1 MNPTTSFIKPYPQDL
16 SNRTKI
22 GRIVTFL
29 ALTFGL
35 SIIFYVKIIKGGQGI
50 DPWVLPLM
58 LCPATSAIL
67 TKLIFDRNL
76 KGLGWKPGPA
86 KWLGLAYLLPILYGA
101 VVYGIVWLVGLGG
114 FTTEAAAELASQ
126 LGMSNASVVQMVVV
140 YALLWGTFVFLKGAL
155 PGAFGEELGWRGFL
169 FPELQRMTSFTT
181 ASLIGGIVWA
191 LWHLP
196 LILFSDYNSTAPRAF
211 VVVMFF
217 ISIMARSFL
226 HNWFR
231 ARSGSVWPNV
241 FLHASHNIFFLHVF
255 DPLMARYP
263 LTDFFVTES
272 GVLLMVIQVLMV
284 LYIWAHRDE
293 LPAATSLQIQTS
305 PGAGSRLSVPASRK
319 PSGLPFSGTGTS
331 AGNDG

>member
-1 MNPTTSFIKPYPQDL
+1 MNTNL

-29 ALTFGL
+29 VLTFGL
-35 SIIFYVKIIKGGQGI
+35 STIFYVKIITGGEGYG
-50 DPWVLPLM
+50 PWTLPLM

-101 VVYGIVWLVGLGG
+101 VIYGLTWLVGLGG
-114 FTTEAAAELASQ
+114 FTTDVVAGIVSTG
-126 LGMSNASVVQMVVV
+126 LGMADASRAQIVTV
-140 YALLWGTFVFLKGAL
+140 YMLFLATFVFLKEGL
-155 PGAFGEELGWRGFL
+155 PSAFGEELGWRGFL

-181 ASLIGGIVWA
+181 ASLIGGVVWA
-191 LWHLP
+191 FWHLP
-196 LILFSDYNSTAPRAF
+196 LILFSDYNSAAPRAF

-217 ISIMARSFL
+217 ISIIARSFL

-241 FLHASHNIFFLHVF
+241 FLHASHNIFFEHVF

-263 LTDFFVTES
+263 LTDFFVTEF
-272 GVLLMVIQVLMV
+272 GVLLMVIHVLMA
-284 LYIWAHRDE
+284 LYIWAHRGE
-293 LPAATSLQIQTS
+293 LPAATPLQFQTALGQIQTS
-305 PGAGSRLSVPASRK
+305 PGAGPR
-319 PSGLPFSGTGTS
+319 
-331 AGNDG
+331 

>member
-1 MNPTTSFIKPYPQDL
+1 M
-16 SNRTKI
+16 
-22 GRIVTFL
+22 
-29 ALTFGL
+29 
-35 SIIFYVKIIKGGQGI
+35 
-50 DPWVLPLM
+50 
-58 LCPATSAIL
+58 SAIL

-114 FTTEAAAELASQ
+114 FTTEAIAGQVAQ
-126 LGMSNASVVQMVVV
+126 LGMADAPACQMVAV
-140 YALLWGTFVFLKGAL
+140 YMLLLGTLIFLKDSL

-169 FPELQRMTSFTT
+169 FPELNRMTSFTT

-191 LWHLP
+191 LYHLP
-196 LILFSDYNSTAPRAF
+196 LILFSDYNSSAPRAF

-217 ISIMARSFL
+217 ISIIARSFL

-263 LTDFFVTES
+263 LTDFFVTEF
-272 GVLLMVIQVLMV
+272 GVGLMVIHVLMA
-284 LYIWAHRDE
+284 LYVWAHRSK
-293 LPAATSLQIQTS
+293 LPSATPLQVQTS
-305 PGAGSRLSVPASRK
+305 PSVVSPKSV
-319 PSGLPFSGTGTS
+319 
-331 AGNDG
+331 

>member
-1 MNPTTSFIKPYPQDL
+1 MKPTTSFIKRYPQDL

-29 ALTFGL
+29 TLTFGL
-35 SIIFYVKIIKGGQGI
+35 STVFYVLIITGGEGI
-50 DPWVLPLM
+50 APWTLPLM
-58 LCPATSAIL
+58 WCPGVSAII

-76 KGLGWKPGPA
+76 KDLGWKPGPA

-101 VVYGIVWLVGLGG
+101 VVYGITWLVGQGG
-114 FTTEAAAELASQ
+114 FTTEAIARDASGF
-126 LGMSNASVVQMVVV
+126 GMADASVGQMVVV
-140 YALLWGTFVFLKGAL
+140 YTLLLATFVFLRYSL

-191 LWHLP
+191 LYHLP

-211 VVVMFF
+211 AVVMFF
-217 ISIMARSFL
+217 ISAIALTFV
-226 HNWFR
+226 HNWLR
-231 ARSGSVWPNV
+231 ARSGSVWPAV
-241 FLHASHNIFFLHVF
+241 FLHASHNIFFLNVY

-263 LTDFFVTES
+263 LTDFFVTEF
-272 GVLLMVIQVLMV
+272 GAGLLVISVLMA

-305 PGAGSRLSVPASRK
+305 PGAVSR
-319 PSGLPFSGTGTS
+319 
-331 AGNDG
+331 